1 MPPLPAGPQITP
13 PFRLLPTLVVRRR
26 SDRELNRHSVASCSQ
41 TVWTCRMHHELAV
54 GTGESSQSMS
64 SRTVLPEYPLLLG
77 DPFSQIRNAGEEVI
91 SV

>member
-1 MPPLPAGPQITP
+1 
-13 PFRLLPTLVVRRR
+13 
-26 SDRELNRHSVASCSQ
+26 
-41 TVWTCRMHHELAV
+41 MHHELAV